1 MANVRHHD
9 VETRLL
15 ELVYSTPP
23 AGLVFPLR
31 DLARD
36 IIAEG
41 YPREELLANF
51 ERVREELRRRSRA
64 EANERYTRQQH
75 TREELLRMSRDEV
88 DENIREYRA
97 REDLH
102 KRHDDAREDAVTDVM
117 DFVYGWSASHM
128 KV

>member
-1 MANVRHHD
+1 MANVRHPD

-36 IIAEG
+36 IISEG
-41 YPREELLANF
+41 YPREELLTNF
-51 ERVREELRRRSRA
+51 ERVREELHKR
-64 EANERYTRQQH
+64 
-75 TREELLRMSRDEV
+75 RDE
-88 DENIREYRA
+88 
-97 REDLH
+97 
-102 KRHDDAREDAVTDVM
+102 AREDAVTDVM